1 MYYQKSANTIHFRNR
16 DFEGREGGGIQNS
29 AAVLFRIL
37 LLLVVILVKMQL
49 TFGYLRI
56 CDTDKNDTV
65 YWCRKRVHSVSFLNF
80 IVSRTFKT
88 DSFLKGHFS

>member
-37 LLLVVILVKMQL
+37 VVVTSSEFSSQIDEKCV
-49 TFGYLRI
+49 
-56 CDTDKNDTV
+56 
-65 YWCRKRVHSVSFLNF
+65 
-80 IVSRTFKT
+80 
-88 DSFLKGHFS
+88 FLKYVTANLFAIHAIYQLLAVRR